1 MTGFTGN
8 DVLSSEDQQL
18 IDANQSKLV
27 AELETAISASSETK
41 VWLNTA
47 MGKAVREAIIV
58 NKQEAM
64 HQATTGATDEVDNA
78 RKDFE
83 VWCGVESVFAA
94 IITGGVEATSTLATM
109 EAISDE

>member
-1 MTGFTGN
+1 
-8 DVLSSEDQQL
+8 
-18 IDANQSKLV
+18 
-27 AELETAISASSETK
+27 
-41 VWLNTA
+41 
-47 MGKAVREAIIV
+47 
-58 NKQEAM
+58 M